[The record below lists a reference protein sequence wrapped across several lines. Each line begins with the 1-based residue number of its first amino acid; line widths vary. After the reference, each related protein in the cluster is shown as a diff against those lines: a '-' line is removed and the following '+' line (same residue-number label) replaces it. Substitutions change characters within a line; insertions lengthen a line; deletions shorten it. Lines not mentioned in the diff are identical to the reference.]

1 MSQFI
6 AIYCHLLSF
15 FNVNFVSN
23 VSPDQP
29 ASSMIVRPLQS
40 PVVKRHFNFPP
51 CDKSRRENI
60 VWKTLERLF
69 KAFCPPLCQDI
80 SECHDLRVGGRRP

>member
-1 MSQFI
+1 MCEFI
-6 AIYCHLLSF
+6 SRVVTLNSDTLIQCHNLLSF

-51 CDKSRRENI
+51 CDISRRENI
-60 VWKTLERLF
+60 VWKNT
-69 KAFCPPLCQDI
+69 
-80 SECHDLRVGGRRP
+80 